1 MIKHFQCSPNSKLA
15 MSLQYL
21 KKELKYE
28 VDFLH
33 GNENQSFLQGDT
45 VIIGGHDQAFS
56 NTQSNKF
63 AISLQYLKKEV
74 RDGVHFLDTNKQSFY
89 KLTLSL
95 LTEVARLVQNTQNK
109 KLLIFL
115 QYLQ

>member
-33 GNENQSFLQGDT
+33 ANEHQSFLQGNT

-63 AISLQYLKKEV
+63 AISQKRSK
-74 RDGVHFLDTNKQSFY
+74 GWSSFFGY
-89 KLTLSL
+89 K
-95 LTEVARLVQNTQNK
+95 
-109 KLLIFL
+109 
-115 QYLQ
+115 